1 MLFVKVPA
9 SKGDRKVSAPFRRKN
24 PFIEAYQRIFAG
36 TRIATA
42 GFAMAT
48 SQPGGSRATRPG
60 RRKEAGL
67 RDPRP
72 DPQAGW
78 LFADCHSGDIDR

>member
-1 MLFVKVPA
+1 
-9 SKGDRKVSAPFRRKN
+9 
-24 PFIEAYQRIFAG
+24 
-36 TRIATA
+36 
-42 GFAMAT
+42 MAT
-48 SQPGGSRATRPG
+48 SQLGVCLATRPG

-78 LFADCHSGDIDR
+78 LLADGHDGEMDR

>member
-1 MLFVKVPA
+1 MLFVKVPG
-9 SKGDRKVSAPFRRKN
+9 SKGDRKVTAPLRCKN
-24 PFIEAYQRIFAG
+24 PLIEGYQGIFAG
-36 TRIATA
+36 TRIATV

-48 SQPGGSRATRPG
+48 SQLGVCLATRPG

-78 LFADCHSGDIDR
+78 LLADGHDGDMDR